1 MKSIRK
7 WTLML
12 VAAFTFG
19 GIAMADE
26 VNQEKRT
33 IDPKA
38 RAEKMTE
45 RMVKEYDLNDM
56 QKKQLLDLN
65 QAFAEKLGDRPARP
79 HHGKKVKS
87 GDMAK
92 AGKGDKANQEGI
104 TKENKER
111 KGKDQARADRDGRK
125 NRPDASKLSAEEREK
140 RQQEMKRAH
149 EEYKAQLQKI
159 MNADQY
165 QAFAKKQVEREQK
178 RQERGEKMKENR
190 GKKAAS
196 GKSDKQVLLQPL
208 LLLYN

>member
-1 MKSIRK
+1 MKSIIK

-79 HHGKKVKS
+79 HHGKKLNPEIWQKPVK
-87 GDMAK
+87 AIK
-92 AGKGDKANQEGI
+92 RI
-104 TKENKER
+104 R
-111 KGKDQARADRDGRK
+111 KG
-125 NRPDASKLSAEEREK
+125 
-140 RQQEMKRAH
+140 
-149 EEYKAQLQKI
+149 
-159 MNADQY
+159 
-165 QAFAKKQVEREQK
+165 
-178 RQERGEKMKENR
+178 
-190 GKKAAS
+190 
-196 GKSDKQVLLQPL
+196 
-208 LLLYN
+208 